1 MELEEWV
8 SREVNGLRITQNM
21 LSTQVIRNIQTNY
34 RSLSRYQ
41 EQIASGKAINKVSDD
56 PVKSVQIM
64 SYRSA
69 LTETEQFKR
78 NAEDGLNWLETTD
91 RALDDLTQVMQ
102 KVRELTVQGSNGVNN
117 NDSLET
123 IAKELK
129 ALKGNIGDIANAR
142 LGDRFLFAGTATDTA
157 PFENGGFTSI
167 NSDPLSWNVG
177 QGIYMKVNV
186 NGTDI
191 FNFQADGLNLVDTVE
206 KIAGE
211 LEAGND
217 PEQYL
222 DHLDK
227 QMSNLL
233 AHRSIVG
240 SNVNQLEMMA
250 NRLDQT
256 VLSTKSMLS
265 KTEDADLAEIIT
277 NFTTQQTTL
286 NAALSSGAKAIQPSL
301 VDFLR

>member
-1 MELEEWV
+1 MSGV
-8 SREVNGLRITQNM
+8 RVTQNM

-34 RSLSRYQ
+34 RAMSKYQ
-41 EQIASGKAINKVSDD
+41 EQVSSGKAINRVSDD

-64 SYRSA
+64 SHRSA
-69 LTETEQFKR
+69 LMETEQFKR
-78 NAEDGLNWLETTD
+78 NAEDGLTWLETTD
-91 RALDDLTQVMQ
+91 RSLDDLTQVMQ

-117 NDSLET
+117 KDSLET
-123 IAKELK
+123 IAMELK

-142 LGDRFLFAGTATDTA
+142 LGDRYLFAGTATDTA
-157 PFENGGFTSI
+157 PFENGEFVSKNGDS
-167 NSDPLSWNVG
+167 LSWNVG

-186 NGTDI
+186 NGSDI
-191 FNFQADGLNLVDTVE
+191 FNFQSGGLNLLETVG

-211 LEAGND
+211 LESGND
-217 PEQYL
+217 PQQYL

-233 AHRSIVG
+233 AQRSIVG
-240 SNVNQLEMMA
+240 SNVNQLEMMV

-256 VLSTKSMLS
+256 MLSTKSMLS

-277 NFTTQQTTL
+277 NFTTQQTIL
-286 NAALSSGAKAIQPSL
+286 NAALSSGAKAIQPTL

>member
-1 MELEEWV
+1 MRV
-8 SREVNGLRITQNM
+8 TQNM

-34 RSLSRYQ
+34 RAMSSYQ
-41 EQIASGKAINKVSDD
+41 EQISSGKAINRVSDD

-64 SYRSA
+64 SYKSA
-69 LTETEQFKR
+69 LAETEQFKR

-91 RALDDLTQVMQ
+91 NALDDLTQVLQ

-117 NDSLET
+117 QDSLDT

-129 ALKGNIGDIANAR
+129 SLKGNIGDIANAR
-142 LGDRFLFAGTATDTA
+142 LGDRFLFAGTDTDTA
-157 PFENGGFTSI
+157 PFENGGFVSS
-167 NSDPLSWNVG
+167 NDQQLNWNVG

-191 FNFQADGLNLVDTVE
+191 FNFQSGGFNLVETVE

-211 LEAGND
+211 LEAGHD
-217 PEQYL
+217 PQQYL

-227 QMSNLL
+227 QLNNLL

-240 SNVNQLEMMA
+240 SNVNQLEMMV
-250 NRLDQT
+250 NRHDQT
-256 VLSTKSMLS
+256 ELSTKSMLS
-265 KTEDADLAEIIT
+265 KTEDADLTKVIT
-277 NFTTQQTTL
+277 NFTTQQTVL
-286 NAALSSGAKAIQPSL
+286 NAALSSGAKAIMPTL

>member
-1 MELEEWV
+1 
-8 SREVNGLRITQNM
+8 M
-21 LSTQVIRNIQTNY
+21 LSTQVVRNIQTNY

-41 EQIASGKAINKVSDD
+41 EQIASGKVINRVSDD

-69 LTETEQFKR
+69 LMETDQFKR

-117 NDSLET
+117 HDSLET
-123 IAKELK
+123 IAMELK
-129 ALKGNIGDIANAR
+129 SLKGNLGDIANAK
-142 LGDRFLFAGTATDTA
+142 LGDRYLFAGTATDTA
-157 PFENGGFTSI
+157 PFANGGFVST
-167 NSDPLSWNVG
+167 NGDPLSWNVG

-191 FNFQADGLNLVDTVE
+191 FNFQAGGLNLADTIE
-206 KIAGE
+206 KIATE
-211 LEAGND
+211 LESGND

-227 QMSNLL
+227 QMNNLL

-240 SNVNQLEMMA
+240 SNVNQLEMMV

-256 VLSTKSMLS
+256 ELSTKTMLS

-277 NFTTQQTTL
+277 NFTTQQTIL
-286 NAALSSGAKAIQPSL
+286 NAALSSGAKAIQLSL

>member
-1 MELEEWV
+1 MRV
-8 SREVNGLRITQNM
+8 TQNM

-34 RSLSRYQ
+34 RAMSKYQ
-41 EQIASGKAINKVSDD
+41 EQVSSGKAINRVSDD

-64 SYRSA
+64 SHRSA
-69 LTETEQFKR
+69 LMETEQFKR
-78 NAEDGLNWLETTD
+78 NAEDGLTWLETTD
-91 RALDDLTQVMQ
+91 RSLDDLTQVMQ

-117 NDSLET
+117 KDSLET
-123 IAKELK
+123 IAMELK

-142 LGDRFLFAGTATDTA
+142 LGDRYLFAGTATDTA
-157 PFENGGFTSI
+157 PFENGEFVSKNGDS
-167 NSDPLSWNVG
+167 LSWNVG

-186 NGTDI
+186 NGSDI
-191 FNFQADGLNLVDTVE
+191 FNFQSGGLNLLETVG

-211 LEAGND
+211 LESGND
-217 PEQYL
+217 PQQYL

-233 AHRSIVG
+233 AQRSIVG
-240 SNVNQLEMMA
+240 SNVNQLEMMV

-256 VLSTKSMLS
+256 MLSTKSMLS

-277 NFTTQQTTL
+277 NFTTQQTIL
-286 NAALSSGAKAIQPSL
+286 NAALSSGAKAIQPTL